1 MTQRKSPL
9 AGFPNASELT
19 RWGLEAK
26 RTFTLITRASNK
38 ARTQWIHL
46 GGIAWDVKQSAPR
59 NSGILKRW
67 REQYLPGVSDVVL
80 SDAMW
85 CHRNSKAVAMVREKI
100 TDPTNI
106 RQQWRVQKSELV
118 AAFLHQRR
126 NDPEELAKEIGVSV
140 FEADAI
146 LKQASRART
155 PTKRVPD
162 DKIDE
167 LFEPEGHERKE
178 DAPVVNTAGRGI
190 APDPYSTVAT
200 AIDQIEAGNVD
211 LGLATLR
218 DLLRRAG
225 RR

>member
-1 MTQRKSPL
+1 
-9 AGFPNASELT
+9 
-19 RWGLEAK
+19 
-26 RTFTLITRASNK
+26 
-38 ARTQWIHL
+38 
-46 GGIAWDVKQSAPR
+46 
-59 NSGILKRW
+59 
-67 REQYLPGVSDVVL
+67 
-80 SDAMW
+80 
-85 CHRNSKAVAMVREKI
+85 MVRETI
-100 TDPTNI
+100 TDPNNI
-106 RQQWRVQKSELV
+106 RQQWRLQKNELV

-126 NDPEELAKEIGVSV
+126 NDPEELAKEIGVSA
-140 FEADAI
+140 FEAEAI
-146 LKQASRART
+146 LKQASRTRT

-200 AIDQIEAGNVD
+200 AIDQIEAGDVPV
-211 LGLATLR
+211 GLATLR